1 MKMKKIAA
9 GVMAMAS
16 VAVCSAGATVYA
28 DEIPTKDEVI
38 EYIWEDFWRGQEDDG
53 TEFPQASWRY
63 NVVVDWVEAN
73 YEDLSWSSDK
83 SYWEHKFEDD
93 YENMIS
99 GWDFNDDREGRWTI
113 ITDEGETYSF
123 EFIDGQWNQF
133 DSNGNVVDMF
143 TAHST
148 LGERDEQ
155 QYVPENEKEAA
166 VTAVKNTTAA
176 NAQTAVRASADG
188 DGEDAAA
195 TTAMAEDAAQNVSE
209 EDKGGTSPL
218 VYIFVGLSVIAAGLG
233 AVYVIKTKK
242 K

>member
-16 VAVCSAGATVYA
+16 VAVCSAGTTVYA
-28 DEIPTKDEVI
+28 DEIPTKEEVI

-99 GWDFNDDREGRWTI
+99 GWDFNDDREGNWTI
-113 ITDEGETYSF
+113 TTDEVETYSF

-155 QYVPENEKEAA
+155 QYVPENEEEAA
-166 VTAVKNTTAA
+166 VTEATTQERPSSQNDAVKNTT
-176 NAQTAVRASADG
+176 
-188 DGEDAAA
+188 
-195 TTAMAEDAAQNVSE
+195 
-209 EDKGGTSPL
+209 
-218 VYIFVGLSVIAAGLG
+218 
-233 AVYVIKTKK
+233 
-242 K
+242 